1 MTKDREVEAN
11 SSRSARE
18 GGSRGGSLVTRV
30 LGAILCL
37 GSGIAHSQPAAS
49 PPAARMPWPPEL
61 PAALPGATFY
71 MSDKSNVVLDF
82 HGSVQD
88 PDLVIFMA
96 GNQYPVFP
104 ELITAF
110 REWIAS
116 QAGHR
121 GARVER
127 IFYATTPPG
136 RLIDAM
142 ESGRL
147 ALGNFW
153 IDVRPD
159 ALWPDVFMTGPRQQR
174 RLLAGKHVDDWSVYA
189 RNRGVVLLVRTGN
202 PKNIRGVADLAREEV
217 RVAISSQAR
226 EPASFESYAN
236 TLRAQGG
243 AQFPELLLKKPG
255 TTSPVAVHHRENPQ
269 FIYDGV
275 ADVAPMY
282 YHFGAYL
289 KTRMPQHFDYVA
301 LPQEGNF
308 RDALAISLIRNAP
321 HRAAARAWIDFIRSD
336 SAAAVYERYG
346 FDYAT
351 AEERM
356 RTEDK

>member
-1 MTKDREVEAN
+1 M
-11 SSRSARE
+11 
-18 GGSRGGSLVTRV
+18 
-30 LGAILCL
+30 LCL
-37 GSGIAHSQPAAS
+37 GGGIGLIQANP
-49 PPAARMPWPPEL
+49 RLPWPSEL
-61 PAALPGATFY
+61 PAALLPKASLY
-71 MSDKSNVVLDF
+71 VSEKSNLVLDF
-82 HGSVQD
+82 HGSIQD

-104 ELITAF
+104 ELIAEF
-110 REWIAS
+110 RSWL
-116 QAGHR
+116 
-121 GARVER
+121 GARPERAGVKADR

-142 ESGRL
+142 EAGQMS
-147 ALGNFW
+147 LGNLS

-159 ALWPDVFMTGPRQQR
+159 RLWPDVFMTGPRQQR
-174 RLLAGKHVDDWSVYA
+174 RLQAAKFVDSWSIYA

-202 PKNIRGVADLAREEV
+202 PKNIRGLSDLAREDV

-226 EPASFESYAN
+226 EPASFESYSN

-243 AQFPELLLKKPG
+243 AQFVEEVLKKPS

-282 YHFGAYL
+282 YHFGLYL
-289 KTRMPQHFDYVA
+289 KERMPEHFDYVG
-301 LPQEGNF
+301 LPSEGNF
-308 RDALAISLIRNAP
+308 RDALAVSLLRNAP
-321 HRAAARAWIDFIRSD
+321 HRAAAEAWIEFIRSD
-336 SAAAVYERYG
+336 AAAAIYQKHG

-351 AEERM
+351 VEERL
-356 RTEDK
+356 RSEDK